1 MTASQLKPTR
11 LKLKKE
17 QREIC
22 PLCDGPLGDDIVL
35 DHDHATGDVRAVLC
49 RWCNAVLG
57 KVENWSNRIGRG
69 VEPKTFLKNVLTYLA
84 FHAEN
89 PSNIKYPTYKTEAE
103 KRDARNR
110 KARLARRKAKEAN

>member
-1 MTASQLKPTR
+1 M
-11 LKLKKE
+11 
-17 QREIC
+17 
-22 PLCDGPLGDDIVL
+22 
-35 DHDHATGDVRAVLC
+35 LC

>member
-1 MTASQLKPTR
+1 M
-11 LKLKKE
+11 KKE
-17 QREIC
+17 QREVC
-22 PLCDGPLGDDIVL
+22 PLCGGPLGDDIVL

-69 VEPKTFLKNVLTYLA
+69 VEPLTFLTNTVSYLK
-84 FHAEN
+84 FHRHN
-89 PSNIKYPTYKTEAE
+89 PSNLKYPTHKTEAE